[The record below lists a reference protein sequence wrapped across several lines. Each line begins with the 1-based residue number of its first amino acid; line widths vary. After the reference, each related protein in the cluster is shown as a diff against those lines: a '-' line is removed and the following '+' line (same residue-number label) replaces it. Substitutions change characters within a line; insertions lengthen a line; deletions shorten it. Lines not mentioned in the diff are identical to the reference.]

1 MNAMVSNEPRHE
13 KTGLNVQL
21 ISTFVFATY
30 IVQYEPQTSGIFW
43 GFGHTQSEDD
53 TSLSILLVSLWM

>member
-1 MNAMVSNEPRHE
+1 MNAMVSNEPCHE
-13 KTGLNVQL
+13 KTG
-21 ISTFVFATY
+21 TFVFATY

-53 TSLSILLVSLWM
+53 TSSSKLLVSLWI